1 MLSGLDLDRLDQALG
16 LAERAVGLSEP
27 NPRVGCVIGR
37 ESGEV
42 LGTGFT
48 QAAGQ
53 AHAEVMA
60 LREAGAAARGATAW
74 VTLEPCAHHGR
85 TPPCADALVAA
96 GVARV
101 VAAVIDPHPAVA
113 GRGLE
118 RLRAAGVA
126 VALADATAT
135 PAEQQIVDRARE
147 LNIGF
152 FSRLER
158 GRPWVRAKMAA
169 SIDGYTALPDGRSQW
184 ITGPAARADGHA
196 WRARAGAILTGIGT
210 VLADDPRLDVRLHPV
225 PIVPWRIVLDTHA
238 RMKSGARL
246 LAPPGRVAVAVASDT
261 PVPEGWLAGAGGAP
275 SVLRLPRAG
284 GGLDLGAL
292 MAALA
297 QHQVNE
303 LHVEAGP
310 TLTAALHEGGWI
322 DEWLLYFAP
331 RFLGRGRPLL
341 AGLPAGGLGGH
352 PEWRVHDQGRIG
364 DDLRIRLRWSK
375 GKPGVGKFDTHLPA
389 DSGAANASG

>member
-16 LAERAVGLSEP
+16 LAEKAIGLSEP
-27 NPRVGCVIGR
+27 NPRVGCVIGL
-37 ESGEV
+37 ETGEV
-42 LGTGFT
+42 LGAGFT

-60 LREAGAAARGATAW
+60 LREAGRAARGATAW

-96 GVARV
+96 GIVRV

-118 RLRAAGVA
+118 RLRAAGLA
-126 VALADATAT
+126 VALADGAAV
-135 PAEQQIVDRARE
+135 PAERERVDRARE

-152 FSRLER
+152 FSRFER

-196 WRARAGAILTGIGT
+196 WRARAGAVLTGIGT

-225 PIVPWRIVLDTHA
+225 PVVPWRIVLDTQA
-238 RMKSGARL
+238 RMPTGARL
-246 LAPPGRVAVAVASDT
+246 LAPPGRVAIVVATDAA
-261 PVPEGWLAGAGGAP
+261 VPDGWLGRADGAT
-275 SVLRLPRAG
+275 SVLRVPRAG
-284 GGLDLGAL
+284 RGLDLGAL
-292 MAALA
+292 LA
-297 QHQVNE
+297 TLTQHQVNE

-310 TLTAALHEGGWI
+310 TLTAALHGGGWI
-322 DEWLLYFAP
+322 DEWLLYLAP
-331 RFLGRGRPLL
+331 RFLGRGRPLMS
-341 AGLPAGGLGGH
+341 GLPAGGLHGH

-364 DDLRIRLRWSK
+364 DDLRIRLRRSEET
-375 GKPGVGKFDTHLPA
+375 PGVGKLDTGLPA
-389 DSGAANASG
+389 DSRDSNASG